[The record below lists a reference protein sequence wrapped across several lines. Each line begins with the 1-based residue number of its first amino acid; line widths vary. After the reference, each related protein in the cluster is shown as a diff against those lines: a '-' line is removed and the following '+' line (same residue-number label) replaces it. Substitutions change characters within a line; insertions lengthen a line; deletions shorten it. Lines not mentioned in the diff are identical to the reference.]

1 MSAIAR
7 FAGLLVLLLA
17 ASAALVSTNA
27 QRSLPA
33 ARPLEALVKA
43 SLMSFNDANL
53 TGNYDVFHARLSK
66 PFRQL
71 FSPRDLRRAFKEFA
85 DKSIDL
91 DIVAALTPVY
101 AEPPVVDSEDKL
113 SIKGYFATEPTL
125 VNFDMAFIPSD
136 GEWRLLRIHVHV
148 GPAPGIASQ

>member
-1 MSAIAR
+1 MTAIAR
-7 FAGLLVLLLA
+7 LGALVLLLA
-17 ASAALVSTNA
+17 ASAAPVPTIA
-27 QRSLPA
+27 QSSLPA
-33 ARPLEALVKA
+33 ARPLEAMVKS

-53 TGNYDVFHARLSK
+53 TGNYAVFHARLSK

-71 FSPRDLRRAFKEFA
+71 FSPRDLQKAFKEFA

-101 AEPPVVDSEDKL
+101 AEPPSVDPAGKL
-113 SIKGYFATEPTL
+113 LLKGYFATEPTR
-125 VNFDMAFIPSD
+125 VNFDMEFIPSD

>member
-1 MSAIAR
+1 MHAIAR
-7 FAGLLVLLLA
+7 LGALMLLLA
-17 ASAALVSTNA
+17 ASSAPVPTVA
-27 QRSLPA
+27 QSSLPA
-33 ARPLEALVKA
+33 ARPLEALVKS

-53 TGNYDVFHARLSK
+53 TGNYEVFHARLSK

-71 FSPRDLRRAFKEFA
+71 FSPRDLRKAFKEFA

-101 AEPPVVDSEDKL
+101 AEPPAVDEKGKL
-113 SIKGYFATEPTL
+113 LLKGYFATEPTR
-125 VNFDMAFIPSD
+125 VNFDMEFIPSD

-148 GPAPGIASQ
+148 GPAPGTASQ

>member
-1 MSAIAR
+1 MTAIAR
-7 FAGLLVLLLA
+7 LGALVLLLA
-17 ASAALVSTNA
+17 ASTAPVPTIA
-27 QRSLPA
+27 QSSLPA
-33 ARPLEALVKA
+33 ARPLEAMVKS

-53 TGNYDVFHARLSK
+53 TGNYEVFHARLSK

-71 FSPRDLRRAFKEFA
+71 FSPRDLQKAFKEFA

-101 AEPPVVDSEDKL
+101 AEPPSVDPAGKL
-113 SIKGYFATEPTL
+113 LLKGYFATEPTR
-125 VNFDMAFIPSD
+125 VNFDMAFIPSE

>member
-1 MSAIAR
+1 MTAIAR
-7 FAGLLVLLLA
+7 LGALVLLLA
-17 ASAALVSTNA
+17 ASTAPLPTIA
-27 QRSLPA
+27 QSSLPA
-33 ARPLEALVKA
+33 ARPLEAMVKS

-53 TGNYDVFHARLSK
+53 TGNYEVFHARLSK

-71 FSPRDLRRAFKEFA
+71 FSPRDLQKAFKEFA

-101 AEPPVVDSEDKL
+101 AEPPSVDPAGKL
-113 SIKGYFATEPTL
+113 LLKGYFATEPTR
-125 VNFDMAFIPSD
+125 VNFDMAFIPSE

>member
-1 MSAIAR
+1 MTVIAR
-7 FAGLLVLLLA
+7 LGALVLLLA
-17 ASAALVSTNA
+17 ASTAPVPTIA
-27 QRSLPA
+27 QSSLPA
-33 ARPLEALVKA
+33 ARPLEAMVKS

-53 TGNYDVFHARLSK
+53 TGNYEVFHARLSK

-71 FSPRDLRRAFKEFA
+71 FSPRDLQKAFKEFA

-101 AEPPVVDSEDKL
+101 AEPPSVDPAGKL
-113 SIKGYFATEPTL
+113 LLKGYFATEPTR
-125 VNFDMAFIPSD
+125 VNFDMAFIPSE

>member
-1 MSAIAR
+1 MSIIAR
-7 FAGLLVLLLA
+7 IAGLLLLLCA
-17 ASAALVSTNA
+17 ASAAHA
-27 QRSLPA
+27 QSSLPA
-33 ARPLEALVKA
+33 ARPLEALVKS

-53 TGNYDVFHARLSK
+53 TGNYEVFHARLSK

-71 FSPRDLRRAFKEFA
+71 FSPRDLRKAFKEFA

-101 AEPPVVDSEDKL
+101 AEPPSVDPEGKL
-113 SIKGYFATEPTL
+113 LLKGYFATEPTR
-125 VNFDMAFIPSD
+125 VNFEMDFIASD

-148 GPAPGIASQ
+148 GPAPGVASQ